1 MYAGRS
7 FYMELLKKNVHTERI
22 KSKALLQIPLEMDI
36 NVSDAKPDVARIIYD
51 SGRIKIDEIK
61 TGMNKI
67 WVKGRLCYQLLY
79 QAEGSD
85 AKASPDSALSDAVLS
100 GMEGEL
106 PFNEEIYLDKIEGQ
120 DRVVCKTKLDDMRVH
135 LINSRKLSI
144 QSVITLEPQ
153 VEENI
158 SEDLCVELDGMTDT
172 MINTMGKTEEKA
184 GIGNSLEYRKK
195 SLDYLETV
203 VKKRDLL
210 RLHEETKL
218 PAGMPDIGSVLWK
231 SMDVRS
237 INFRPMEEK
246 LGITGELSIFIVYR
260 EDSTDRVNWYET
272 MIPFQGSVECQDS
285 REGMIS
291 DVYYDIGHEEITI
304 REDVDGELRIIGV
317 EVTLE
322 LEIKLYEKQS
332 TSIVA
337 DVYGVSCEVQA
348 DVDTKEFTDLY
359 AELNLEEKLT
369 RNIRL
374 EDTEPKL
381 LQVCRC
387 DAKVKLEEVSCNDNQ
402 LRLSGEIALQIL
414 YASSDEKAGL
424 YPVNDTVPFELT
436 KEMPDMDMVQILRCA
451 TSMQIEQ
458 QTVSIK
464 DSTQMEWRGSLCVKV
479 LIYSNKQEEILTEL
493 KISPINAA
501 VLEKLPGFAIY
512 YAKQGDSLWQIGKK
526 YYVSVQRIKEMNNL
540 VGDEIKAGDKLLIV
554 K

>member
-1 MYAGRS
+1 MPGRS

-36 NVSDAKPDVARIIYD
+36 NVSDAKPDVARVIYD

-79 QAEGSD
+79 QAEGID
-85 AKASPDSALSDAVLS
+85 AKASDSAPSDAVLS

-158 SEDLCVELDGMTDT
+158 SEDLCVELDGMTDN
-172 MINTMGKTEEKA
+172 MINAMGKTEEKA

-218 PAGMPDIGSVLWK
+218 PAGMPDMGSVLWK

-260 EDSTDRVNWYET
+260 EDSTDKVNWYET

-291 DVYYDIGHEEITI
+291 DIYYDIGHEEITI

-317 EVTLE
+317 EATLE

-359 AELNLEEKLT
+359 AELNIEEKLT

-387 DAKVKLEEVSCNDNQ
+387 DAKIKLEEVSCSNNQ
-402 LRLSGEIALQIL
+402 LKLNGEIALQIL

-424 YPVNDTVPFELT
+424 YPVNDTVPFELV

-493 KISPINAA
+493 RVSPINAA

-512 YAKQGDSLWQIGKK
+512 YAKPGDSLWQIGKK

-540 VGDEIKAGDKLLIV
+540 VSDEIKAGDKLLIV

>member
-1 MYAGRS
+1 
-7 FYMELLKKNVHTERI
+7 MELLKKNVHTERI

-36 NVSDAKPDVARIIYD
+36 NVSDAKPDVARVIYD

-85 AKASPDSALSDAVLS
+85 AKASPDSAPSDAVLS

-158 SEDLCVELDGMTDT
+158 SEDLCVELDGMADS
-172 MINTMGKTEEKA
+172 INTMGKTEEKA
-184 GIGNSLEYRKK
+184 GVGNSLEYRKK

-285 REGMIS
+285 REGMVS

-317 EVTLE
+317 EATLE

-359 AELNLEEKLT
+359 AELNMEEKLT

-387 DAKVKLEEVSCNDNQ
+387 DAKVKLEEVSCSNNQ
-402 LRLSGEIALQIL
+402 LKLNGEIALQIL

-424 YPVNDTVPFELT
+424 YPVNDTVPFELV

-458 QTVSIK
+458 QTISIK

-479 LIYSNKQEEILTEL
+479 LIYSNKQEEILTDL
-493 KISPINAA
+493 RVSPINAA

-512 YAKQGDSLWQIGKK
+512 YAKPGDSLWQIGKK

-540 VGDEIKAGDKLLIV
+540 VSDEIKAGDKLLIV